1 MADPI
6 TENAELKAKLAA
18 VEAEKKQAAID
29 EAEAKERVFISF
41 GALTMEQA
49 REAVKAQRA
58 WEKDPKHPDNVAKA
72 KNAVAQ
78 AK

>member
-1 MADPI
+1 MADLA
-6 TENAELKAKLAA
+6 TENAELKAKLSA
-18 VEAEKKQAAID
+18 VEAQKKQAEID

-58 WEKDPKHPDNVAKA
+58 WERDPKHPDNVAKA
-72 KNAVAQ
+72 KNAAAQ

>member
-1 MADPI
+1 MPDLA

-18 VEAEKKQAAID
+18 VEASKKQAELD
-29 EAEAKERVFISF
+29 EAEAKERVFISY
-41 GALTMEQA
+41 GALTLEQA
-49 REAVKAQRA
+49 RECVKAQRA

-72 KNAVAQ
+72 KNAAAQ